1 MPNYMQEIG
10 NMTLLNATGFT
21 TITSG
26 KCVIL
31 GAAFVGTATGSFQ
44 LFAAASTA
52 SASGGVSVTPVI
64 NFCATTTAVLQGFS
78 PMYLK
83 LPMTVSGS
91 GLTVLIPGTADPN
104 VMLFWNPDS
113 MV

>member
-1 MPNYMQEIG
+1 MSQYVQEVG
-10 NMTLLNATGFT
+10 NSVVLTATGFT

-26 KCVIL
+26 KAVVL
-31 GAAFVGTATGSFQ
+31 GFAFVGSATGSVQ

-52 SASGGVSVTPVI
+52 SASGGFSVTPVI

-83 LPMTVSGS
+83 WPMTVSGS
-91 GLTVLIPGTADPN
+91 GLTALIPGTADPN
-104 VMLFWNPDS
+104 VVLFWNPDA